1 LSRRRQAVRSGA
13 GREAPGAAL
22 LAAGV
27 QPSKARGQ
35 NFLVQP
41 RIADRIVAAAELAPS
56 DEVLEIGPGLGILSE
71 RIVRAGVRKFTMV
84 ELDRNLAAASELRFA
99 ADPRIRVV
107 CDDVLALD
115 LAALVAGPPIKIVGN
130 LPFNAAAAILRRLCD
145 FSPLIR
151 RMVLMFQREVG
162 ERIRARR
169 GAPERSAISVY
180 TALYWGV
187 ESHFRV
193 LAGSFHPRPKVDS
206 EVIVFRPRPSPPPF
220 DRSEERAVLET
231 VRAAFSAPRKTIR
244 NPLAHALGLAPGI
257 VTETLES
264 NGIDPSARAAAL
276 EVEDFVRI
284 ARALVARG
292 AKLLAAIIRDA
303 RAAGG

>member
-1 LSRRRQAVRSGA
+1 MSTRRDAVRSGA
-13 GREAPGAAL
+13 GGGAPAAAL

-27 QPSKARGQ
+27 HPSKARGQ

-41 RIADRIVAAAELAPS
+41 RIADRIVEAAGLEPS
-56 DEVLEIGPGLGILSE
+56 DEIIEIGPGLGILSE
-71 RIVRAGVRKFTMV
+71 RIARAGMRKFTMV
-84 ELDRNLAAASELRFA
+84 ELDRNLAAALERRFA
-99 ADPRIRVV
+99 ADSRIRVL
-107 CDDVLALD
+107 CADVLALD
-115 LAALVAGPPIKIVGN
+115 LAALIGRPPIKIVGN

-145 FSPLIR
+145 FSPQIN

-162 ERIRARR
+162 ERIRART

-180 TALYWGV
+180 TALYWRV

-206 EVIVFRPRPSPPPF
+206 EVIVFRPRPSPPF

-257 VTETLES
+257 VGETLAS
-264 NGIDPSARAAAL
+264 IGIDSSARAAVL

-292 AKLLAAIIRDA
+292 AKL
-303 RAAGG
+303 